1 MLKTQVTKLEPNK
14 VALVVEV
21 EKERVVEAYANFF
34 QRAARAVK
42 IPGFRPG
49 KAPKNVIASRIGND
63 AIKSQIIEELVGK
76 TYPQAL
82 KEAKLE
88 PISPFRLEESN
99 LVEGEPF
106 TFKCVME
113 IMPKILDFNYN
124 GFEVKIKKAI
134 VDDESVQ
141 KVLGQLREQF
151 SKTVP
156 LEAGE
161 LQINDFF
168 LANIQAS
175 CGGQPEPEL
184 TDEKSY
190 HKLAEGNKMLAPLT
204 GAKVGET
211 RAFQYSF
218 QGESEKNSKFYG
230 KAIDFRVTIERISR
244 PVAPELNDDFA
255 KDVGDYKNL
264 AELKEKIRANLVEG
278 SEDDAANRAF
288 DKLVQMIAENVTL
301 VVPESMIQQTT
312 DLFIQSM
319 ERRWRQMG
327 TSLKEVLKKSNKDI
341 KEIRESLREKATFQ
355 TKITLIVNAIG
366 DREKIEVTDADYQAA
381 IERQAQSQNIPVEK
395 FLSSIK
401 ESTKIDIRSSIKNRK
416 IREFLLMNNNVR
428 YDMVSDADLNK
439 GETQGD
445 SGSDSN

>member
-1 MLKTQVTKLEPNK
+1 
-14 VALVVEV
+14 
-21 EKERVVEAYANFF
+21 
-34 QRAARAVK
+34 
-42 IPGFRPG
+42 
-49 KAPKNVIASRIGND
+49 
-63 AIKSQIIEELVGK
+63 
-76 TYPQAL
+76 
-82 KEAKLE
+82 
-88 PISPFRLEESN
+88 
-99 LVEGEPF
+99 
-106 TFKCVME
+106 
-113 IMPKILDFNYN
+113 
-124 GFEVKIKKAI
+124 
-134 VDDESVQ
+134 
-141 KVLGQLREQF
+141 
-151 SKTVP
+151 
-156 LEAGE
+156 
-161 LQINDFF
+161 
-168 LANIQAS
+168 
-175 CGGQPEPEL
+175 
-184 TDEKSY
+184 
-190 HKLAEGNKMLAPLT
+190 LT